1 MSKTKKI
8 TVENTEIS
16 VILQHGTD
24 DFICLTDM
32 ARYRDSDRTNYVIQN
47 WMRARTTIEFLG
59 VWEMLHNPNFKSTEF
74 DAFRN
79 NAGLNTFTL
88 TPKEW
93 AEKTG
98 AIGIYSKAGRYG
110 GTYAHKDIAFN
121 FGMWLSP
128 AFQLYVVQEYQ
139 RLVESESSPLS
150 LQWSARRFLSKA
162 NYTIH
167 TDAIK
172 ERLSHFGYSKAK
184 QILVYA
190 QEADMLNI
198 IVFGCTAKEWEQAN
212 PELVK
217 KGMNVRDTASIA
229 QLLVLSNLEVINSD
243 LVRKNVSRHERIKVL
258 VEMAKAQM
266 EALDRND
273 IENRFR
279 KQFPENNVGKLLE

>member
-8 TVENTEIS
+8 IVENTEIS
-16 VILQHGTD
+16 IVLQHGTD

-32 ARYRDSDRTNYVIQN
+32 ARYKDNDPAFIIGHWLRLRN
-47 WMRARTTIEFLG
+47 TIEYMG
-59 VWEMLHNPNFKSTEF
+59 TWETLHNPHFKHTEF
-74 DAFRN
+74 GRFLSES
-79 NAGLNTFTL
+79 GSNTFTMS
-88 TPKEW
+88 PKKWIE
-93 AEKTG
+93 ATD
-98 AIGIYSKAGRYG
+98 AIGIYSKSGRNG

-128 AFQLYVVQEYQ
+128 SFQLYVVKEYQ
-139 RLVESESSPLS
+139 RLVEAEYSPLS
-150 LQWSARRFLSKA
+150 LHWTAKRFLSKA

-172 ERLSHFGYSKAK
+172 ERLSHFGFSRAK

-212 PELVK
+212 PDLAR
-217 KGMNVRDTASIA
+217 KGMNIRDTASIA
-229 QLLVLSNLEVINSD
+229 QLLILSNLEVINSD
-243 LVRKNVSRHERIKVL
+243 FVRKNVSRRERIKAL

-266 EALDRND
+266 ESLDKNN
-273 IENRFR
+273 IEQRFR
-279 KQFPENNVGKLLE
+279 KQFPENNVGRLLE

>member
-8 TVENTEIS
+8 IVENTEIS
-16 VILQHGTD
+16 IVLQHGTD

-32 ARYRDSDRTNYVIQN
+32 ARYKDNDPAFIIGHWLRLRN
-47 WMRARTTIEFLG
+47 TIEYMG
-59 VWEMLHNPNFKSTEF
+59 TWETLHNPHFKPTEF
-74 DAFRN
+74 GRFLSES
-79 NAGLNTFTL
+79 GSNTFTMS
-88 TPKEW
+88 PKKWIE
-93 AEKTG
+93 ATD
-98 AIGIYSKAGRYG
+98 AIGIYSKSGRNG

-128 AFQLYVVQEYQ
+128 SFQLYVVKEYQ
-139 RLVESESSPLS
+139 RLVEAEYSPLS
-150 LQWSARRFLSKA
+150 LHWTAKRFLSKA

-172 ERLSHFGYSKAK
+172 ERLSHFGFSRAK

-212 PELVK
+212 PDLAR
-217 KGMNVRDTASIA
+217 KGMNIRDTASIA
-229 QLLVLSNLEVINSD
+229 QLLILSNLEVINSD
-243 LVRKNVSRHERIKVL
+243 FVRKNVSRRERIKAL

-266 EALDRND
+266 ESLDKNN
-273 IENRFR
+273 IEQRFR
-279 KQFPENNVGKLLE
+279 KQFPENNVGRLLE